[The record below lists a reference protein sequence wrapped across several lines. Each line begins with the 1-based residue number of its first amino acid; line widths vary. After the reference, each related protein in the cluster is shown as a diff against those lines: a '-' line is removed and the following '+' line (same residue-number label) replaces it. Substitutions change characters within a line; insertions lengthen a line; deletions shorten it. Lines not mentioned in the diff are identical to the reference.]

1 MANNPVQKLYDSLSH
16 ADAVLLGQ
24 TPAVMMPRYSALPEL
39 ALGHRRYVVASDGL
53 YVQARTE
60 ALRLTI
66 RREAFRKP
74 LPYGEL
80 KESVEMTGGL
90 IPGEIYR
97 ELCQRAV
104 AAFPLE
110 WAAFV
115 ILDQGHYR
123 IAEPAYVI
131 SSSVGHISY
140 RLDGIDESKVV
151 LDVHSHGRF
160 EAFFSD
166 TDDESD
172 ADGIRFASVFGRCG
186 SVETITSVSR
196 LVIDGEHYPLN
207 WHPWETP

>member
-1 MANNPVQKLYDSLSH
+1 MPSNRVQELYATLSQ

-24 TPAVMMPRYSALPEL
+24 TPAIMMPKFSALPEL
-39 ALGHRRYVVASDGL
+39 AIGHRRYVVARDGL

-66 RREAFRKP
+66 RREAFRRP
-74 LPYGEL
+74 LPYGVL
-80 KESVEMTGGL
+80 PESVEMAVGL
-90 IPGEIYR
+90 IPGDLYR
-97 ELCQRAV
+97 DLCRRAV

-115 ILDQGHYR
+115 ILDEGRYR
-123 IAEPAYVI
+123 IVEPPCLI

-151 LDVHSHGRF
+151 LDIHSHGRF

-172 ADGIRFASVFGRCG
+172 GDGIRFASVLGRCG
-186 SVETITSVSR
+186 CVETITNVSR